1 MIRLYSSNEYYN
13 EDFDDSELEK
23 VSALEEYGTDLTLQ
37 AKEGYIEEAFGR
49 EKELNSL
56 MEILTRKQK
65 NNPVLIGDPGVGK
78 TAIIELLAL
87 KIVRNEVPFVLEGRS
102 IISLDLAKI
111 IAGSRYRG
119 EFEMRLK
126 KVIEEVVNTPN
137 IILFIDEIHNIA
149 GAGSAEGSLD
159 AANILKPLLSRSGF
173 QCIGATTRKEYQK
186 IEKDPALNRRFQP
199 IRVEEPSHE
208 DSMKILFGLRPSL
221 ESYHNVEITP
231 TAIKAAI
238 ELSSRY
244 INDRYLPDKAI
255 DLIDRAA
262 AREVI
267 KMTSSSRVSF
277 IRSLINTSLCQLGKL
292 KGEAFRKGDILS
304 LFIFQEIEFC
314 YKFLLIELFENPNN
328 ISQSIKDF
336 SINNS
341 NTELDKI
348 KLSILKKLEFFYK
361 KILSNKTSKFQ
372 VSLINSEHILKKVFY
387 KWFNNINISKYSK
400 IQLKYYKI
408 KCQKKNKLKI
418 SADIS
423 FDLFHKY
430 LKTLK
435 PLIHKGILSFLSQNS
450 QIQYSQEE
458 KNSLLLILGYFSK
471 DINTQLKYAQRAYLS
486 FNKYLGLKTRITKKE
501 IQNLIAEIA
510 NVPSENLNENDFD
523 KLSKLE
529 LILHKRVAG
538 QNKAISSIC
547 KAIRRARL
555 GIQNPN
561 RPIAS
566 FFFCGPTGVGKTE
579 ITKALAESM
588 FGSEKNMIR
597 LDMSEFMEKFSVSRL
612 IGSPPGY
619 VGYEDGGQLTE
630 SIKQNP
636 YSIVLFDEI
645 EKAHPE
651 VLNILLQILEDG
663 RLTDSQKRLVSFE
676 NAIIIMTS
684 NVGAIEIQDFF
695 KKNDTINL
703 KNQNSRNKNLS
714 SLNISVNKV
723 IDTQQELLN
732 EFKDSLNKINF
743 KASDTNLII
752 KEEELKSIVLNKLQ
766 TIFAPEFLNRLDD
779 IIVFEPL
786 QPEELRLICDI
797 MLTQLMQRLKE
808 KGIILSISERVKDL
822 LVKEGYN
829 PTYGARPL
837 RRLITKK
844 IEDLISSEL
853 INSQKKAN
861 SNRMHLDINEYNKI
875 YIKRS

>member
-1 MIRLYSSNEYYN
+1 MIKLYSSNEYYT
-13 EDFDDSELEK
+13 EDFDNSEIEK
-23 VSALEEYGTDLTLQ
+23 GSALEEYGTDLTLQ
-37 AKEGYIEEAFGR
+37 AKEGYLEEAFGR
-49 EKELNSL
+49 DKELNSL

-78 TAIIELLAL
+78 TAIVELLAL
-87 KIVRNEVPFVLEGRS
+87 KIVKNEVPYVLEGRT

-126 KVIEEVVNTPN
+126 KVIEEVLNTPN
-137 IILFIDEIHNIA
+137 VILFIDEIHNIA

-173 QCIGATTRKEYQK
+173 QCIGATTGKEYQK

-231 TAIKAAI
+231 TAIKAAV

-244 INDRYLPDKAI
+244 INDRFLPDKAI
-255 DLIDRAA
+255 DLLDRAA

-267 KMTSSSRVSF
+267 KVTSFSRVSF
-277 IRSLINTSLCQLGKL
+277 IHSIINTSLCQLGKL

-304 LFIFQEIEFC
+304 LFIFQEIDYC
-314 YKFLLIELFENPNN
+314 YKLLLTELFDNPNT
-328 ISQSIKDF
+328 IPGSIERYSLD
-336 SINNS
+336 NTNS
-341 NTELDKI
+341 ELDKI
-348 KLSILKKLEFFYK
+348 RLSILKKLEYLYK
-361 KILSNKTSKFQ
+361 KIISHKTSKFKA
-372 VSLINSEHILKKVFY
+372 SLKNTKYVLKKIY
-387 KWFNNINISKYSK
+387 LKWFNRAEFSNYLKK
-400 IQLKYYKI
+400 QLKSYQVE
-408 KCQKKNKLKI
+408 CQKINKTTI

-423 FDLFHKY
+423 YDLFHRY
-430 LKTLK
+430 IKTLK
-435 PLIHKGILSFLSQNS
+435 PLIHKGILSFLSQKS
-450 QIQYSQEE
+450 QINFSREE
-458 KNSLLLILGYFSK
+458 KNNLLLILGHFSR
-471 DINTQLKYAQRAYLS
+471 DIDSQLKYAQRAYFS
-486 FNKYLGLKTRITKKE
+486 FNKCSGLKTRITKKE
-501 IQNLIAEIA
+501 IQNLISEIA

-523 KLSKLE
+523 KLSNLE
-529 LILHKRVAG
+529 LNLHKRVAG
-538 QNKAISSIC
+538 QNEAISSIC

-555 GIQNPN
+555 GVQNPN

-579 ITKALAESM
+579 ITKALAEYL

-619 VGYEDGGQLTE
+619 VGYDDGGQLTE
-630 SIKQNP
+630 SIKKNP

-684 NVGAIEIQDFF
+684 NVGAVEIQDFF
-695 KKNDTINL
+695 KKNNTINT
-703 KNQNSRNKNLS
+703 NDQNGASKLLS
-714 SLNISVNKV
+714 SLNLSVNKV
-723 IDTQQELLN
+723 VDTQQELLN
-732 EFKDSLNKINF
+732 EFKDSLKKINF
-743 KASDTNLII
+743 KDSNNVFKA
-752 KEEELKSIVLNKLQ
+752 KGEELKLIVLDKLQ

-786 QPEELRLICDI
+786 KPEELRLICDI
-797 MLTQLMQRLKE
+797 MLTQLIQRLKE
-808 KGIILSISERVKDL
+808 KGIMLSVSERVKDL
-822 LVKEGYN
+822 LVKEGYS

-844 IEDLISSEL
+844 IEDLVSSEL
-853 INSQKKAN
+853 ILSQRKAIT
-861 SNRMHLDINEYNKI
+861 NRIFLEVNEFNKI